1 MTNIEKLIAEVATG
15 RQEYIT
21 DGYSMSI
28 GEIVSNYKEGE
39 IDINP
44 DFQRKFRW
52 SVHQRSR
59 LIESILIGV
68 PLPSIFVYQNDKGVW
83 EVVDG
88 VQRLSTILEF
98 MGELK
103 DVDGNKLP
111 QSTLVKTKILPSF
124 DGLRWVD
131 FPKEPLQI
139 DFRRTKIEIKIIK
152 SNSHPNAKFEVFQR
166 LNYSSVLSGQEFR
179 NAVLI
184 MLNKDLY
191 QWMRNL
197 AESSDFQSCLDLTE
211 RWKDEQYD
219 YELVLRL
226 FIFAL
231 YANKP
236 IYKVDDFINDNFI
249 YNDDDSLIQKIQ
261 NGEFKIDIEKDK
273 FFKTFDLLNRAKGEE
288 VFKKGGRGT
297 QFLESYFESI
307 AIGLYS
313 NIDDYDNNDIEF
325 LKDKIGSIDS
335 HIPKAANTSSRIPK
349 TTAFGKDYFKK

>member
-1 MTNIEKLIAEVATG
+1 MTNQEKLLEEIARG

-52 SVHQRSR
+52 NEHQRSR

-68 PLPSIFVYQNDKGVW
+68 PLPSIFVYQNEKGIW

-98 MGELK
+98 MGELR
-103 DVDGNKLP
+103 DGDGNKMP
-111 QSTLVKTKILPSF
+111 QSTLKKTKMLPSME
-124 DGLRWVD
+124 GLQWKD

-139 DFRRTKIEIKIIK
+139 DFRRTKIEVKIIK
-152 SNSHPNAKFEVFQR
+152 SDSHPNAKFEVFQR
-166 LNYSSVLSGQEFR
+166 LNFSSVLSGQEFR
-179 NAVLI
+179 NAILI

-191 QWMRNL
+191 EWMKTL
-197 AESSDFQSCLDLTE
+197 AESNDFQTCLDLTD

-226 FIFAL
+226 FVFAL

-236 IYKVDDFINDNFI
+236 IYKIDEFINENFI
-249 YNDDDSLIQKIQ
+249 YNDEDSLVQKIQ
-261 NGEFKIDIEKDK
+261 DGEFDIEVEKNK
-273 FFKTFDLLNRAKGEE
+273 FFKTFSLLNRAKGVE

-307 AIGLYS
+307 AIGVYS
-313 NIDDYDNNDIEF
+313 NIDDYDENDIET
-325 LKDKIGSIDS
+325 LKNKIENIDK

-349 TTAFGKDYFKK
+349 TVAFGKDYFKK

>member
-1 MTNIEKLIAEVATG
+1 MTNTEKLIEEILKG

-52 SVHQRSR
+52 TDHQRSR

-68 PLPSIFVYQNDKGVW
+68 PLPSIFVYQNDKGIW

-103 DVDGNKLP
+103 DKDGNKIP
-111 QSTLVKTKILPSF
+111 QSTLVRTKMLPSIE
-124 DGLRWVD
+124 GLKWSD

-139 DFRRTKIEIKIIK
+139 DFRRTKIEVKIIK
-152 SNSHPNAKFEVFQR
+152 NNSHPNAKFEVFQR

-184 MLNKDLY
+184 MLNRELY
-191 QWMRNL
+191 EWLKTL
-197 AESSDFQSCLDLTE
+197 AENNDFQTCLDLTD

-261 NGEFKIDIEKDK
+261 DEQFNIDLEKKK
-273 FFKTFDLLNRAKGEE
+273 FIKTFELLNQAKGAE

-313 NIDDYDNNDIEF
+313 NIDEYIQDDIALLQSKIDDIDN
-325 LKDKIGSIDS
+325 
-335 HIPKAANTSSRIPK
+335 HIPKALNTSSRIPK
-349 TTAFGKDYFKK
+349 TVSFGKEYFKK

>member
-1 MTNIEKLIAEVATG
+1 MNQQEQLLEEVIKS
-15 RQEYIT
+15 RQEYVT

-28 GEIVSNYKEGE
+28 GELVSNYKEGE

-52 SVHQRSR
+52 TEHQRSR

-68 PLPSIFVYQNDKGVW
+68 PLPSIFVYQNDKGIW

-88 VQRLSTILEF
+88 VQRISTILEF
-98 MGELK
+98 MGELR
-103 DVDGNKLP
+103 DENNKRLP
-111 QSTLVKTKILPSF
+111 ASTLTRTKMLPSLEGVLWN
-124 DGLRWVD
+124 DI
-131 FPKEPLQI
+131 PKEPLQI

-152 SNSHPNAKFEVFQR
+152 STSHPNAKFEVFQR
-166 LNYSSVLSGQEFR
+166 LNYSSVLSGQEYR

-184 MLNKDLY
+184 MLDKKLYLWLKDLG
-191 QWMRNL
+191 
-197 AESSDFQSCLDLTE
+197 ESNDYTECLDLTD
-211 RWKDEQYD
+211 RWKDEKYH

-226 FIFAL
+226 FIFSL

-249 YNDDDSLIQKIQ
+249 YNDNDSLIQRIQ
-261 NGEFKIDIEKDK
+261 QGIFDVEKERDI
-273 FFKTFDLLNRAKGEE
+273 FLKTFVLLNAAKGIE

-297 QFLESYFESI
+297 QFLESYFEAI

-313 NIDDYDNNDIEF
+313 NIDDYSEGDIQ
-325 LKDKIGSIDS
+325 LLRDKIEGIETS
-335 HIPKAANTSSRIPK
+335 IPKAANTSSRIPQ
-349 TTAFGKDYFKK
+349 TVQFGKAYFKK